1 MTVDATST
9 EIVEQRSLP
18 DDDVTLEIDGLAWT
32 GWTDVRITRGVER
45 CPSDFEVRLTE
56 FIPGQDAIKILRGA
70 TVKVKIGRDLV
81 LTGYVDRVT
90 RTYDARSHSVTIV
103 GRSKCADLVDC
114 SAEWPGGQ
122 IVGSSVLEIA
132 QKLAAPYGITV
143 ASHDGNDGPAIPQ
156 FNLNRGETPF
166 EIIERL
172 CRAAQLLAYDMPDGS
187 LMLSALQEEQAAS
200 GFREGINVQRATYSA
215 MLDQRYSE
223 YESYM
228 QSVEMFKDAGIG
240 SDLIAAVQDPTV
252 PRHRR
257 KIFIVEI
264 NGVSSLAIAGQR
276 AAWEKNRRIGRSN
289 VVQLITDSWRDS
301 AGVLYR
307 PNTQALVELPTL
319 QVKSANLTI
328 GEVTYHRNEAGT
340 SCELT
345 LMLSGAY
352 EPEPYDLN
360 KLNPIKEL
368 SGVAPKPGG

>member
-143 ASHDGNDGPAIPQ
+143 ASSGSV
-156 FNLNRGETPF
+156 
-166 EIIERL
+166 
-172 CRAAQLLAYDMPDGS
+172 AQHSCSRMTCP
-187 LMLSALQEEQAAS
+187 M
-200 GFREGINVQRATYSA
+200 
-215 MLDQRYSE
+215 
-223 YESYM
+223 
-228 QSVEMFKDAGIG
+228 
-240 SDLIAAVQDPTV
+240 AV
-252 PRHRR
+252 
-257 KIFIVEI
+257 
-264 NGVSSLAIAGQR
+264 
-276 AAWEKNRRIGRSN
+276 
-289 VVQLITDSWRDS
+289 
-301 AGVLYR
+301 
-307 PNTQALVELPTL
+307 
-319 QVKSANLTI
+319 
-328 GEVTYHRNEAGT
+328 
-340 SCELT
+340 
-345 LMLSGAY
+345 
-352 EPEPYDLN
+352 
-360 KLNPIKEL
+360 
-368 SGVAPKPGG
+368 